1 MCALT
6 SSSPRPSSQELLKLD
21 HDSRHYLHLTKS
33 WTWPAWS
40 IPSWRTLKAVNI
52 VPKRTSTRHYA
63 SSFLMCDRSFA
74 RNLFCCKSIACAAF
88 VDVESTFLELSEG
101 QLRAPER
108 TC

>member
-1 MCALT
+1 MYALA

-33 WTWPAWS
+33 WTWPRLEHS
-40 IPSWRTLKAVNI
+40 IVAQ
-52 VPKRTSTRHYA
+52 KRTSTRHYA

-101 QLRAPER
+101 QLLAQS
-108 TC
+108 

>member
-1 MCALT
+1 
-6 SSSPRPSSQELLKLD
+6 
-21 HDSRHYLHLTKS
+21 
-33 WTWPAWS
+33 
-40 IPSWRTLKAVNI
+40 

-101 QLRAPER
+101 QLRAHRDILRCRFEFVRLRDIAEVDARPQMAEGDAR
-108 TC
+108 DP